1 MLIRISLIL
10 AILAGL
16 AVGTIDFVYV
26 KKVIVDTRAERDDW
40 HNKYTDTDTKLN
52 KATRDLAK
60 ANADLKSTKQALD
73 TTTAELTKAQAD
85 VATLTKK
92 STDLADQLSKT
103 KAERDDAQAT
113 VDAYKQSGLNP
124 AQVASLAHDM
134 EKLRATITGLQA
146 ENKGLG
152 QTLAKRD
159 AELLMYRDP
168 NAHVEL
174 KPTVTGKVLACD
186 PKWDFVILDV
196 GEDQGA
202 IPKGELLVR
211 RNGNLVAVVRITRV
225 EKDRCTAN
233 VVPGWKLGDVMEGD
247 QVFPFYP
254 SS

>member
-1 MLIRISLIL
+1 MLLKISLVL

-16 AVGTIDFVYV
+16 AIGTIDFVYV

-40 HNKYTDTDTKLN
+40 RNKYTDTDAKLTKT
-52 KATRDLAK
+52 TRDLQK
-60 ANADLKSTKQALD
+60 TTADLKTTKQALD

-92 STDLADQLSKT
+92 ASDLAEQLNKT
-103 KAERDDAQAT
+103 KTERDDALAQ
-113 VDAYKQSGLNP
+113 VDAYKQSGLTA
-124 AQVASLAHDM
+124 AQVSSLARDM
-134 EKLRATITGLQA
+134 ENLKATITGLKA
-146 ENKGLG
+146 ENKQLGL
-152 QTLAKRD
+152 TIDKKE
-159 AELLMYRDP
+159 AELKMYRDP

-174 KPTVTGKVLACD
+174 NPALTGKVLACD

-202 IPKGELLVR
+202 LPQGDLLVR

-233 VVPGWKLGDVMEGD
+233 VLPGWKLGDVMEGD
-247 QVFPFYP
+247 QVFPYYP
-254 SS
+254 KS